1 MSTAMILPK
10 YIQSRIVEC
19 TFKSANNPDDQ
30 TWTHSKRLALV
41 CWAFH
46 SFVKSLNNDVSDLA
60 LLAHARKSADQQRY
74 SIISGRIKSL
84 SFDYS
89 CSSGWRAKSESPS
102 TKESLHQ
109 LLSTL
114 TTVAGSL
121 EEIHQLK
128 KHFGVGKTVTSITSE
143 RSTRITWRGHGVASI
158 GTEHFPALQSLTFLP
173 PKNEDLDQLALYQ
186 QVMSSQFS
194 TITSLQLRFIPP
206 TAVGAFDTLHQLV
219 NLKKLRI
226 ERWCDC
232 FSPILS
238 YLGRPS
244 TQLRSLF
251 IEFFSEDDDEPSV
264 SPAALSLLEFLFTN
278 KSCTVTKLGEIDP
291 CTLLALRRPL
301 KSLRLRDTL
310 PSCKQQQPQLTTRLT
325 SFQDNLM
332 ILKGNVECV
341 SIQVYGGYIS
351 RAILDMLSLQSV
363 PIKRLTLWLLWED
376 KLSDY
381 HFDEFLQAMKQ
392 SYIKYFVFQAWPL
405 ADDSQIPALARVI
418 NSHHSILNKTMFP
431 LY

>member
-1 MSTAMILPK
+1 M
-10 YIQSRIVEC
+10 
-19 TFKSANNPDDQ
+19 
-30 TWTHSKRLALV
+30 RLSLV
-41 CWAFH
+41 CWNFH
-46 SFVKSLNNDVSDLA
+46 SFVKSLNNKVSDLA
-60 LLAHARKSADQQRY
+60 LFAHARKSADQQRY
-74 SIISGRIKSL
+74 SIISDRIKTL
-84 SFDYS
+84 SFDYLN
-89 CSSGWRAKSESPS
+89 SSGWLAKNESPS
-102 TKESLHQ
+102 TMESLRQ

-173 PKNEDLDQLALYQ
+173 PRNEDLDQLDLYQ

-206 TAVGAFDTLHQLV
+206 TAVGAFDTLNQLV

-226 ERWCDC
+226 ERWWDC
-232 FSPILS
+232 FSPNLT

-251 IEFFSEDDDEPSV
+251 IEFFNENNHEPSV

-278 KSCTVTKLGEIDP
+278 KSCTVTKLGEIDQ
-291 CTLLALRRPL
+291 CTLLALRRLL
-301 KSLRLRDTL
+301 KSLRLRDAL
-310 PSCKQQQPQLTTRLT
+310 PSWKQEQPQLTARLT

-332 ILKGNVECV
+332 ILKGNVE
-341 SIQVYGGYIS
+341 
-351 RAILDMLSLQSV
+351 
-363 PIKRLTLWLLWED
+363 LTLWLHCGD
-376 KLSDY
+376 KLGDD

-392 SYIKYFVFQAWPL
+392 SYIKYFVFQAWLGHWQTTLKSQRWPVSSTAIIPSSTRPCFHFIDQSTPIPHSQ
-405 ADDSQIPALARVI
+405 ADWTLDNEDNKEACTISFGDYFGTRLR
-418 NSHHSILNKTMFP
+418 ILKHLPT
-431 LY
+431 